1 HRDCVAAVLSSAA
14 EKLAPDVLMSFD
26 NDVPEQLGRLLQAW
40 FADKPAL
47 ATGIAS

>member
-1 HRDCVAAVLSSAA
+1 MSAA

-26 NDVPEQLGRLLQAW
+26 NDVPEQLGGLLQVW
-40 FADKPAL
+40 FVNKPSL